1 MFKQHPIRFYIAN
14 AFLNMSTLK
23 ENKDAEKKEPA
34 PATPEAAP
42 DVAPEVAPEVTLG
55 GSEPTVQQQLCLTVS
70 RTGTQA
76 TFQVKETSE
85 CGASGFISDCSGT
98 TGLFHGDPYNLI
110 DYDGGSYPLNCYTN
124 VGTSKHTVDTTSGDW
139 QSISL
144 GNNAFV
150 YYNKDGWFVDQWT
163 KQPSQF
169 CSGPN
174 GGYPSVLTPSISS
187 SGAGIEPVSTTSF
200 ENPYVYAYQH
210 IPFYAYTTTGA
221 GFSSF
226 YMTLTSPSGP
236 YPTQNESATLILG
249 IFRSDG
255 TVTTYK
261 NPEGGQT
268 ISISDASPTLTMGI
282 TRVVGYPD
290 YILYYT
296 FSEQGGSCPSGYGST
311 S

>member
-1 MFKQHPIRFYIAN
+1 MFRQHPIRFYIAN
-14 AFLNMSTLK
+14 AFLNLNTLK
-23 ENKDAEKKEPA
+23 ENKHAEKKEPA
-34 PATPEAAP
+34 PATPDIAP

-187 SGAGIEPVSTTSF
+187 SGVGIEPKTTTFS
-200 ENPYVYAYQH
+200 ENPYMFANAD

-221 GFSSF
+221 GFGSF

-236 YPTQNESATLILG
+236 NETLILG

-255 TVTTYK
+255 TVTTYN
-261 NPEGGQT
+261 NPEGDQT
-268 ISISDASPTLTMGI
+268 ISISNASPALTMEI
-282 TRVVGYPD
+282 TEVTGSPN
-290 YILYYT
+290 YILSYT
-296 FSEQGGSCPSGYGST
+296 FPEQGGSCPLGYGST
-311 S
+311 FF